1 MIQNIFVTLQHI
13 YYFNKMKK
21 EVIIN
26 EACLAELQTNSHRL
40 EGSLGFE
47 WTGEKMELTFHQYQ
61 QGSRIKHHPQTLLV
75 LPHGSLR
82 KTPRR
87 YQLRL
92 SINDDLG
99 EVRAAEELKRDS
111 EEARRFLRHLSDVL
125 NFV

>member
-1 MIQNIFVTLQHI
+1 
-13 YYFNKMKK
+13 MKI
-21 EVIIN
+21 EIEIS
-26 EACLAELQTNSHRL
+26 EACLTQLQATNRRI

-47 WTGEKMELTFHQYQ
+47 WTGDKKELTFHLYQ
-61 QGSRIKHHPQTLLV
+61 HRNSPKHHPQTLLR

-99 EVRAAEELKRDS
+99 EVRAGEEFERDS
-111 EEARRFLRHLSDVL
+111 REARQFLKHLSDIL
-125 NFV
+125 NFA

>member
-1 MIQNIFVTLQHI
+1 
-13 YYFNKMKK
+13 MKV
-21 EVIIN
+21 EIEIS
-26 EACLAELQTNSHRL
+26 EACLEQLQATNRRT
-40 EGSLGFE
+40 EGSLGYE
-47 WTGEKMELTFHQYQ
+47 WTGDKMELTFHKYQ
-61 QGSRIKHHPQTLLV
+61 NSNSSKHHPQTLLV

-99 EVRAAEELKRDS
+99 EVRAAEELERDS
-111 EEARRFLRHLSDVL
+111 EEARQFLRHLSDVL